1 MNGGQTLESEKDLQQ
16 EVMKHA
22 ASTESLKSSI
32 DHLSKE
38 VIFKVHKQV
47 RVITCPF
54 FIYSSSH
61 YSLD

>member
-16 EVMKHA
+16 EEVMKHV

-38 VIFKVHKQV
+38 VIFKMHKQV
-47 RVITCPF
+47 RGHYMSF
-54 FIYSSSH
+54 FY
-61 YSLD
+61 LF